1 MKELLGRAIQFIKD
15 NPGIIYSLILVLFIP
30 IAIFFN
36 TSYTVDRFQENIDTI
51 TQTDALLAEDI
62 VSLTAA
68 NLIESPE
75 KLQTLIEKTTLDIP
89 KIEKFEIL
97 VPSSDNE
104 EVFRTIASLDP
115 SSIGTDSSKF
125 KDSVAWIN
133 KEGVVNLNSNDRT
146 RFLEITKQIVDEND
160 EKKALVSLAFSL
172 SDSDNLVDSTINRSY
187 LVLILT
193 ILIVLLLVSNQAR
206 LFGYALTLSK
216 LKEIDQVKDN
226 FISMASHELRSP
238 LTAIKGYLEF
248 FREKN
253 EAKVDDE
260 SRRYLENISLS
271 VGRLGALVNDI
282 LEVSRLE
289 SNRIPINIS
298 VLDPGPIIDG
308 SIQEIKSQAI
318 VKGLELNF
326 LPSETPKIKADP
338 ERLKQVIINLL
349 SNSIKYTPSGKI
361 DVSAKAKG
369 KELLITVAD
378 SGIGISAEDQLNLFQ
393 KFSRIQNEKTKNI
406 VGTGLGLW
414 ITLELAKK
422 MKGNITVESIE
433 GVGSHFT
440 VHMPLA

>member
-1 MKELLGRAIQFIKD
+1 MKELLGKAVQFIKE
-15 NPGIIYSLILVLFIP
+15 NPGIIYSLVLVLFIP

-36 TSYTVDRFQENIDTI
+36 TSYTVGRFQKNIDVI
-51 TQTDALLAEDI
+51 TQTKAVLAENI
-62 VSLTAA
+62 MNLTAA
-68 NLIESPE
+68 DLLDRPE
-75 KLQTLIEKTTLDIP
+75 ELQRFIEKIAVENTE
-89 KIEKFEIL
+89 IEKFEIL
-97 VPSSDNE
+97 VPNLDKDG
-104 EVFRTIASLDP
+104 FKMIASLDLSLRDADSLELKNLLAWNQREGIANL
-115 SSIGTDSSKF
+115 SSNSKGR
-125 KDSVAWIN
+125 VW
-133 KEGVVNLNSNDRT
+133 
-146 RFLEITKQIVDEND
+146 EITKPVLDEQG
-160 EKKALVSLAFSL
+160 EKKALITLAFSL
-172 SDSDNLVDSTINRSY
+172 ADSDRLVDSTINRSY

-193 ILIVLLLVSNQAR
+193 VLIVLLLVSNQAR

-253 EAKVDDE
+253 EGKVDEE
-260 SRRYLENISLS
+260 SRHYLENISIS
-271 VGRLGALVNDI
+271 VGRLGSLVNDI

-289 SNRIPINIS
+289 SNRIPINI
-298 VLDPGPIIDG
+298 VALDPGPIITG
-308 SIQEIKSQAI
+308 SIQEIRSQAI
-318 VKGLELNF
+318 AKGLELHF
-326 LPSETPKIKADP
+326 LPSETSQIKADP

-349 SNSIKYTPSGKI
+349 SNSIKYTPSGNI
-361 DVSAKAKG
+361 NVSAKAKG

-378 SGIGISAEDQLNLFQ
+378 TGIGISAEDQLNLFQ
-393 KFSRIQNEKTKNI
+393 KFSRIQNEKTKDV

-422 MKGNITVESIE
+422 MKGNVTVESIE

>member
-1 MKELLGRAIQFIKD
+1 VKELLGKAIQFIKE
-15 NPGIIYSLILVLFIP
+15 NPGIIYSLVLVLFIP

-36 TSYTVDRFQENIDTI
+36 TSYTVGRFQKNIDVVAQTKAVLAENIMN
-51 TQTDALLAEDI
+51 
-62 VSLTAA
+62 LTAA
-68 NLIESPE
+68 NLLDRPDE
-75 KLQTLIEKTTLDIP
+75 LQKFIEKIAVENTE
-89 KIEKFEIL
+89 IEKFEIL
-97 VPSSDNE
+97 VPNPDKDG
-104 EVFRTIASLDP
+104 FKMIASLDP
-115 SSIGTDSSKF
+115 SLKDADSLELKNLL
-125 KDSVAWIN
+125 AWN
-133 KEGVVNLNSNDRT
+133 QKEGIANLNSNSKGRVW
-146 RFLEITKQIVDEND
+146 EITKPVLDEQG
-160 EKKALVSLAFSL
+160 EKKALISLAFSL
-172 SDSDNLVDSTINRSY
+172 ADSDNLVDSTINRSY

-193 ILIVLLLVSNQAR
+193 VLVVLLLVSNQAR

-253 EAKVDDE
+253 EEKVDEE
-260 SRRYLENISLS
+260 SRRYLENISVS
-271 VGRLGALVNDI
+271 VGRLGSLVNDI

-289 SNRIPINIS
+289 SNRIPINI
-298 VLDPGPIIDG
+298 VALDPGPIITG

-318 VKGLELNF
+318 AKGLELNF
-326 LPSETPKIKADP
+326 LASVTPQIKADP

-361 DVSAKAKG
+361 DVYAKDKG

-378 SGIGISAEDQLNLFQ
+378 TGIGISAEDQLNLFQ
-393 KFSRIQNEKTKNI
+393 KFSRIQNEKTKDV

-414 ITLELAKK
+414 ITLELVKK

-440 VHMPLA
+440 IHMPLA

>member
-1 MKELLGRAIQFIKD
+1 MKELLGKAIQFIKE
-15 NPGIIYSLILVLFIP
+15 NPGIIYSLVLVLFIP

-36 TSYTVDRFQENIDTI
+36 TSYTVGRFQKNIDVVAQTKAVLAENIMN
-51 TQTDALLAEDI
+51 
-62 VSLTAA
+62 LTAA
-68 NLIESPE
+68 NLLDRPDE
-75 KLQTLIEKTTLDIP
+75 LQKFIEKIAVENTE
-89 KIEKFEIL
+89 IEKFEIL
-97 VPSSDNE
+97 VPNPDKDG
-104 EVFRTIASLDP
+104 FKMIASLDP
-115 SSIGTDSSKF
+115 SLKDADSLELKNLL
-125 KDSVAWIN
+125 AWN
-133 KEGVVNLNSNDRT
+133 QKEGIANLNSNSKGRVW
-146 RFLEITKQIVDEND
+146 EITKPVLDEQG
-160 EKKALVSLAFSL
+160 EKKALISLAFSL
-172 SDSDNLVDSTINRSY
+172 ADSDNLVDSTINRSY

-193 ILIVLLLVSNQAR
+193 VLVVLLLVSNQAR

-253 EAKVDDE
+253 EEKVDEE
-260 SRRYLENISLS
+260 SRRYLENISVS
-271 VGRLGALVNDI
+271 VGRLGSLVNDI

-289 SNRIPINIS
+289 SNRIPINI
-298 VLDPGPIIDG
+298 VALDPGPIITG

-318 VKGLELNF
+318 AKGLELNF
-326 LPSETPKIKADP
+326 LASVTPQIKADP

-361 DVSAKAKG
+361 DVYAKDKG

-378 SGIGISAEDQLNLFQ
+378 TGIGISAEDQLNLFQ
-393 KFSRIQNEKTKNI
+393 KFSRIQNEKTKDV

-414 ITLELAKK
+414 ITLELVKK

-440 VHMPLA
+440 IHMPLA

>member
-1 MKELLGRAIQFIKD
+1 MKELFSKAIRFIKE

-30 IAIFFN
+30 VAIFFN
-36 TSYTVDRFQENIDTI
+36 TIYTVDRFQSNIDTV
-51 TQTDALLAEDI
+51 TQTKAVLAENI
-62 VSLTAA
+62 IALTAA
-68 NLIESPE
+68 NSLDAPDQL
-75 KLQTLIEKTTLDIP
+75 KKMIEKITLENP
-89 KIEKFEIL
+89 EIEKFEIL
-97 VPSSDNE
+97 TPNLEQNGFKV
-104 EVFRTIASLDP
+104 IASLSP
-115 SSIGTDSSKF
+115 GTENTDSFEIKNSL
-125 KDSVAWIN
+125 AWN
-133 KEGVVNLNSNDRT
+133 LREGIANLNSNGKG
-146 RFLEITKQIVDEND
+146 RFWEITKPIFDENSQ
-160 EKKALVSLAFSL
+160 KKALISLAFSL
-172 SDSDNLVDSTINRSY
+172 NDSDTLVDSTINHSY

-193 ILIVLLLVSNQAR
+193 VLVVLLLVSNQAR

-253 EAKVDDE
+253 ETKVDDE

-271 VGRLGALVNDI
+271 VGRLGSLVNDI

-289 SNRIPINIS
+289 SNRIPISI
-298 VLDPGPIIDG
+298 VALDPEPIITG

-318 VKGLELNF
+318 AKGLELNF
-326 LPSETPKIKADP
+326 LPSKTPKIKADP
-338 ERLKQVIINLL
+338 ERLKQILINLL
-349 SNSIKYTPSGKI
+349 SNSIKYTLSGKVE
-361 DVSAKAKG
+361 VSAKTRS

-378 SGIGISAEDQLNLFQ
+378 TGIGISAEDQLSLFQ
-393 KFSRIQNEKTKNI
+393 KFSRIQNEKTKDV

-440 VHMPLA
+440 LHMPLA